1 MWSLASSEPFWQ
13 TGIWMSSGI
22 SALWL
27 HCLCWSFSCFRYPSY
42 VEREYR
48 ISCFPE
54 ENLSRILHNILM
66 EHFYDA
72 TQMGFKCDFNLLFV
86 MKQRGNGLC
95 YFLVSQRKKN
105 YFRGDVTVKRCKKN
119 ISALS
124 RVGSTSMLLVC
135 RAGRDLRR
143 TTQGGIYV
151 D

>member
-1 MWSLASSEPFWQ
+1 MFHVIPSSEPFWQ

-27 HCLCWSFSCFRYPSY
+27 HCLCWSFSCFHYFSY

-54 ENLSRILHNILM
+54 ENLSRIVHNILM

-72 TQMGFKCDFNLLFV
+72 PKMDFKCDFYLLFV
-86 MKQRGNGLC
+86 MKQRGNGLFYC
-95 YFLVSQRKKN
+95 LVTHRKI
-105 YFRGDVTVKRCKKN
+105 FISVETLPWSAAKRTFVHW
-119 ISALS
+119 AGWDL
-124 RVGSTSMLLVC
+124 C
-135 RAGRDLRR
+135 RAGRYLRR
-143 TTQGGIYV
+143 TSQGGIYV